1 MNRKDDNTGRWRVGY
16 QTCYYRDC
24 DSETG
29 GGPLPW
35 REWRQ
40 EPRSDFAG
48 LIMGNS
54 ELPNNDDP
62 IYRLNLKTF
71 LGNSQIFLRD
81 KICLS

>member
-1 MNRKDDNTGRWRVGY
+1 MIIQGVGGWVTRY
-16 QTCYYRDC
+16 VTPVRD
-24 DSETG
+24 ETG
-29 GGPLPW
+29 GGRLPW

-62 IYRLNLKTF
+62 IESF
-71 LGNSQIFLRD
+71 PHQ
-81 KICLS
+81 